1 MVVFSAQ
8 FVCSILPLL
17 TCLSEMCLLFWLLFP
32 QGTQLLTWSLTW
44 IAHLSCDKKY
54 IVTCTSSIY
63 DLKCQSHVTWRNWSV
78 TVPTEVFPCLP
89 SSWVIVVA
97 STLKTMHL
105 KHALIISNALA
116 AWAYCETRNG
126 DILLVHNANW
136 IKHHHLLYCLF
147 QSWKI
152 VHTYLLWM

>member
-1 MVVFSAQ
+1 MAVF
-8 FVCSILPLL
+8 FCSISMLDFTASNLL
-17 TCLSEMCLLFWLLFP
+17 DWDVSIVL
-32 QGTQLLTWSLTW
+32 
-44 IAHLSCDKKY
+44 IAISSRNSAADLVTNLNSTPKLQPKVYSHLY
-54 IVTCTSSIY
+54 ISIY
-63 DLKCQSHVTWRNWSV
+63 DLKCQSHFTWRNWSV
-78 TVPTEVFPCLP
+78 TVPTEGFHSLP
-89 SSWVIVVA
+89 SSWIIVVA

-147 QSWKI
+147 QGWKI
-152 VHTYLLWM
+152 AHTYLLWM